1 MGMHVTSQTFIDPE
15 ALLQEI
21 EQSADMLTHG
31 LVCEYFWGGT
41 TPHVDM
47 SATTPVASP
56 TARQHPYCARERSQE
71 PHQ

>member
-31 LVCEYFWGGT
+31 LVCKWAWGGGT
-41 TPHVDM
+41 VVSADM
-47 SATTPVASP
+47 MYV
-56 TARQHPYCARERSQE
+56 
-71 PHQ
+71 